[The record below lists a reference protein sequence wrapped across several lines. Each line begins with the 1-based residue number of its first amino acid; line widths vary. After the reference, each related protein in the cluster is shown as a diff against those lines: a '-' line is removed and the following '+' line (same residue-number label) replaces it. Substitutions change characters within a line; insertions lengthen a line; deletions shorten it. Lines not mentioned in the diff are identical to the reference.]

1 MKIDRENNV
10 DVETTT
16 TLSSDSPARSTK
28 TNHIFTVEMSPS
40 KSSNGQSLSTK
51 PSHLISDEKSTVTSS
66 SSQSLSTK
74 PDPTTSDETSTVT
87 ASSRATKTRHMI
99 FLSVAYAA
107 NCGGT
112 GTLTGTGSN
121 LILKGTLSEIA
132 ENPINFAS
140 W

>member
-1 MKIDRENNV
+1 MKIRRENTG
-10 DVETTT
+10 DLETATT
-16 TLSSDSPARSTK
+16 MSTDSSTRPTI
-28 TNHIFTVEMSPS
+28 TNHIFSVTCYL
-40 KSSNGQSLSTK
+40 KSSEGQSVSTKPRHSTIDETSTATSSSGRSITTK
-51 PSHLISDEKSTVTSS
+51 PSH
-66 SSQSLSTK
+66 
-74 PDPTTSDETSTVT
+74 PTSDETSTAT
-87 ASSRATKTRHMI
+87 SSSQATKTRHMI